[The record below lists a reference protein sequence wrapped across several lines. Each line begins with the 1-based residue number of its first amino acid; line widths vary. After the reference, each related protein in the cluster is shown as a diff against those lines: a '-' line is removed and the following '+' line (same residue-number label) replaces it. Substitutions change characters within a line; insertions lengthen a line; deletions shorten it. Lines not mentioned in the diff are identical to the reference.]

1 MLMSDESAGG
11 PHAAPMAVTPPA
23 SLSAPEAWGGGAGRI
38 LKREKPPFRGG
49 EKRNECLWLKEQLQ
63 RVADFILAA
72 TWKGE
77 SE

>member
-23 SLSAPEAWGGGAGRI
+23 SLSAPEAWGGGGAGRI

-72 TWKGE
+72 T
-77 SE
+77 

>member
-23 SLSAPEAWGGGAGRI
+23 SLSAPEAWGGGRGTGWGAEFT
-38 LKREKPPFRGG
+38 KRETPSRGG
-49 EKRNECLWLKEQLQ
+49 EKRNECLWLKERLQ

-72 TWKGE
+72 T
-77 SE
+77 

>member
-11 PHAAPMAVTPPA
+11 PHAAPVAVTPPA
-23 SLSAPEAWGGGAGRI
+23 SLSAPEAWGGWGRGAEFK
-38 LKREKPPFRGG
+38 KRETPFRGG

-72 TWKGE
+72 T
-77 SE
+77 